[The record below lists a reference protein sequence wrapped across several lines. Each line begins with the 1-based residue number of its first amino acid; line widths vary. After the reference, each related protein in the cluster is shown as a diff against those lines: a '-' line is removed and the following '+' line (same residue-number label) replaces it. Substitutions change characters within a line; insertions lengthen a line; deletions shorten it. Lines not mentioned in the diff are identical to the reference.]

1 MILKFSFEYSS
12 ASFVYEKIILRT
24 LKMFDLQSSLAREK
38 EELVL
43 YASSEDVDKLGD
55 FASRLSL
62 ELPHS
67 IFLYN
72 TEVVA
77 NGTMPD
83 TIFQLPQ
90 TPKLSMPFCP
100 KCLIEVMDEKNENY
114 YNPFHQCEV
123 CGYDAYGKKDNY
135 KEKIQEAAKSI
146 QDGLIIEVNTLYG
159 KYSLGTLSEKCKDI
173 DFDIV
178 SFDLYT
184 IEKYAYTSKSE
195 ILALGAIEKPF
206 IELKTNL
213 KFKMDFEYIQ
223 KEFIRFKLA
232 DDFILYLL
240 LMELNILGTNLVFL
254 SKECTLGYSKL
265 SLFESVNE
273 LEPIECVVS
282 DTYVAILKGQR
293 GLPDFN
299 MNANSKAKAIVAH
312 IGAFNSVI
320 KERDL
325 FDRTVVGVNLS
336 REYHNDILVYAK
348 KFGTIEYLSFEFA
361 FESMAEVFEAI
372 RATSETASRLMANYE
387 KKYAKHYEEISKIVF
402 EVKKFNIYALWGI
415 ISIVLGF
422 SKDANLTNAAKI
434 FESKANSFLGTKG
447 PRIDYKLK
455 SIDSKV
461 YLDPLMTIATA
472 MSFRL
477 AEVDSL
483 TLSYGVIESFVEFIS
498 TQLDEIKDEMK
509 TDAVAVTGSLLGN
522 KHLFTKL
529 CREVSLNHN
538 LYFNKE
544 LPVDGRNILYGTN
557 ELI

>member
-1 MILKFSFEYSS
+1 MILKFVFEYS
-12 ASFVYEKIILRT
+12 ASSYVYEKIILRT
-24 LKMFDLQSSLAREK
+24 LNMFDLENALSRDG
-38 EELVL
+38 EELLL
-43 YASSEDVDKLGD
+43 YVKSDDTDDLEN
-55 FASRLSL
+55 FANTLSL

-67 IFLYN
+67 IFLHK
-72 TEVVA
+72 TEVLA
-77 NGTMPD
+77 NGAMPE
-83 TIFQLPQ
+83 TTFLLPK
-90 TPKLSMPFCP
+90 TPKILMPFCP
-100 KCLIEVMDEKNENY
+100 KCLREVMDEENDNY

-123 CGYDAYGKKDNY
+123 CGYDVQGTKNYYKDL
-135 KEKIQEAAKSI
+135 IQITAQTI
-146 QDGLIIEVNTLYG
+146 HNGLIVEVDTLYG
-159 KYSLGTLSEKCKDI
+159 RYYLGKLSEKCKDI

-178 SFDLYT
+178 SFDLHT
-184 IEKYAYTSKSE
+184 IENYSHASKTE
-195 ILALGAIEKPF
+195 LVALGAIEKPF
-206 IELKTNL
+206 IKLKTNI
-213 KFKMDFEYIQ
+213 KFKKDFESIQ

-232 DDFILYLL
+232 DDFILHLL
-240 LMELNILGTNLVFL
+240 LLELHSLGTALVFI
-254 SKECTLGYSKL
+254 SKECISADVKL
-265 SLFESVNE
+265 SLHDSLNE
-273 LEPIECVVS
+273 IEPIECVVS
-282 DTYVAILKGQR
+282 DSNVAILKGQR
-293 GLPDFN
+293 GLKDFHIE
-299 MNANSKAKAIVAH
+299 ANAKAIIPH

-325 FDRTVVGVNLS
+325 FERTVVGVNLS

-361 FESMAEVFEAI
+361 FHSMQEVFEAL
-372 RATSETASRLMANYE
+372 RTTSKTAARLIANYE
-387 KKYAKHYEEISKIVF
+387 RKYTQHYKDISKIVF
-402 EVKKFNIYALWGI
+402 KVKVFNIYALWGI
-415 ISIVLGF
+415 ISIILGF
-422 SKDANLTNAAKI
+422 SKDAKLMNAARI
-434 FESKANSFLGTKG
+434 FESKANSFLGAKG